1 MANNTSFTSGRDL
14 NSVSENVE
22 LLTGQ
27 RGNQLDKAVTY
38 RDLESLGV
46 ATLSR
51 IGSNY
56 KATANPTLIAT
67 SSAVDFPAKP
77 LNVAANGAFNTILI
91 DWDEPNYRGHSYA
104 EVWRAETD
112 NLSVAVKIGTSSA
125 NMYSDPIGG
134 SAKVYYWVRFVN
146 QKKDEGPYN
155 SSAGTYAETAEN
167 IQNILAALQG
177 QIEESHLAQ
186 SLLSNIELIPAL
198 NTSIKQIPLLDVSIQ
213 EKAAEIQLITVDL
226 SSLTERQSQAE
237 AILKAAQDL
246 LGSTTIDVS
255 LLHDELSKKVLQY
268 GSDVQS
274 LRNAILSI
282 DPATGEITIDA
293 INVVRSELQTNIDQV
308 TQRISSVEGT
318 LTQKASSVDVG
329 LQAQRILTVET
340 RMSSINAELTNQV
353 TRAEFTETTEDV
365 TQLTTR
371 MSAAE
376 GSITQ
381 KATQQSV
388 DQLGT
393 RVATAESVL
402 IAVNEDLQSKATQII
417 QIDSSYKSA
426 DAANAAA
433 TSANTAAITEL
444 SQSVSTAN
452 SATSTHL
459 SSLDTSV
466 SGLNSSVT
474 QLQQATSTNT
484 ETSASIYDQLKAKTD
499 ISAIAA
505 ASAALSEDE
514 TTRQRR
520 YSEASIK
527 HDLTVLT
534 NDHESLAQSVEEF
547 KADFETET
555 AAISAQIANEKTART
570 TAVES
575 LAQVVS
581 TIDASYK
588 SADVTTNARIATEE
602 TARAS
607 ADSALST
614 RVDQVLATTNNNTA
628 AIQSEQTA
636 RTSADNALAQQIN
649 SVQASVNSN
658 ISAIKTEQTARATA
672 DEALSSDIET
682 LFSSVGNNT
691 AAIQNEAST
700 RASANES
707 LSTQISTVQAT
718 ANSKN
723 KIYLQSSAPTTG
735 LTVGDIWYD
744 SDDSNKSYRWS
755 GSSWV
760 SVTDVRIAQNVSS
773 IQSEATARASAD
785 TALSSRIDTVQATAN
800 NLTAS
805 AQTQSQAIST
815 LENGAQAM
823 WTAKT
828 QVGQITAGIGV
839 MTDSNGKSQVMISAS
854 QLFVFDPNSAAPT
867 QSLFAVSDGKVV
879 IQKAVIEKATIE
891 TVTAM
896 KLTADYVKAGVSITS
911 PAINGGTLSIGSGDN
926 SIFLADGA
934 IGIGKGGPY
943 GGWGFGWHTI
953 IYSDGG
959 LYTDRLHASS
969 GDFTG
974 YVRATSGYMTN
985 VTIAENC
992 NVLGTIYANKIVGDV
1007 VAIKNYNITALRAV
1021 MATTL
1026 LSGTIISSTQNRILM
1041 LSDIRINSFST
1052 VNKKLQVS
1060 IYVDGVQVW
1069 NGKAGSSTDAS
1080 YTANP
1085 PPLSIA
1091 SGANRT
1097 FSVSVYTSDNS
1108 YLDIPAQDIQC
1119 TVVPASSGTFA

>member
-1 MANNTSFTSGRDL
+1 MANNTAFTSGRDL

-104 EVWRAETD
+104 EVWRAEVD

-134 SAKVYYWVRFVN
+134 SASVFYWVRFVN
-146 QKKDEGPYN
+146 RNNVVGPYN
-155 SSAGTYAETAEN
+155 ASAGTYAETAEN
-167 IQNILAALQG
+167 IQNILDALQG
-177 QIEESHLAQ
+177 QIESSHLAQ
-186 SLLSNIELIPAL
+186 ALLDDIA
-198 NTSIKQIPLLDVSIQ
+198 QIPIINLSVQAGATQIQ
-213 EKAAEIQLITVDL
+213 QITVDL
-226 SSLTERQSQAE
+226 SSLNTRQSQAE

-246 LGSTTIDVS
+246 LGSTTINVS
-255 LLHDELSKKVLQY
+255 LLHDELSQKVLQY
-268 GSDVQS
+268 GSDVQN
-274 LRNAILSI
+274 LRNAILSV

-293 INVVRSELQTNIDQV
+293 INVVRTELQTNIDQV
-308 TQRISSVEGT
+308 TQRVSSVEGT
-318 LTQKASSVDVG
+318 LTQKASSVEVNS
-329 LQAQRILTVET
+329 QAQRISTVET
-340 RMSSINAELTNQV
+340 QMSSINAELTNQV

-393 RVATAESVL
+393 RVATAESGL
-402 IAVNEDLQSKATQII
+402 ITVNEGLQSTATQIS

-426 DAANAAA
+426 DAANSVA
-433 TSANTAAITEL
+433 TAENTAAITEL

-658 ISAIKTEQTARATA
+658 ISAIQTEQTARATA

-744 SDDSNKSYRWS
+744 SDDNNKSYRWS

-896 KLTADYVKAGVSITS
+896 SITADYVRAGVSITS
-911 PAINGGTLSIGSGDN
+911 PAINGGTLAIGSGDN
-926 SIFLADGA
+926 SCFMEGGS

-943 GGWGFGWHTI
+943 GGWGWGWHTI

-959 LYTDRLHASS
+959 IYTDRLHASS

-985 VTIAENC
+985 VTIGEDC

-1007 VAIKNYNITALRAV
+1007 IAAKYLNKNQTYTIAASTKTRMVNCSVGVSNTIQYGTNYQTYTVTATARLYIDGSEVDYGSVYKSISAGGAAGYLSVDGKTTLDANVSANANHTIRLNWDGGGSTALV
-1021 MATTL
+1021 FLIPETT
-1026 LSGTIISSTQNRILM
+1026 G
-1041 LSDIRINSFST
+1041 
-1052 VNKKLQVS
+1052 S
-1060 IYVDGVQVW
+1060 IY
-1069 NGKAGSSTDAS
+1069 
-1080 YTANP
+1080 
-1085 PPLSIA
+1085 
-1091 SGANRT
+1091 
-1097 FSVSVYTSDNS
+1097 
-1108 YLDIPAQDIQC
+1108 
-1119 TVVPASSGTFA
+1119 